1 MKVAESTLNTT
12 PSLPFEMEQAKAKT
26 DVKNPNLSSR
36 TEDDFGASIIDI
48 SESERSEPKEV
59 KSDQY
64 FQDIKDNLKKLNDFI
79 PVQSTSL
86 VFEFDELGDP
96 PVVKVLDKDS
106 QEVIREIPP
115 KEFREMA
122 QALQEV
128 ADKLSN
134 SKGVLFNDTV

>member
-1 MKVAESTLNTT
+1 MKVAESTLNNA

-36 TEDDFGASIIDI
+36 AEDDFGASIIDI

-59 KSDQY
+59 KLDQF

>member
-1 MKVAESTLNTT
+1 MKVAESTLNNT
-12 PSLPFEMEQAKAKT
+12 PSLPFEMEQGKAKT

-36 TEDDFGASIIDI
+36 TEDDFGASIIDL
-48 SESERSEPKEV
+48 SESERSELKEV
-59 KSDQY
+59 KSDQF

-134 SKGVLFNDTV
+134 SKGMLFNDTV

>member
-36 TEDDFGASIIDI
+36 AEDDFGASIIDI

>member
-1 MKVAESTLNTT
+1 MKVAESTLNNA

-36 TEDDFGASIIDI
+36 AEDDFGASIIDL
-48 SESERSEPKEV
+48 SESERSELKEV
-59 KSDQY
+59 KSDQF

-134 SKGVLFNDTV
+134 SKGMLFNDTV